1 MGADQPGRRPEVRPG
16 PLSQSS
22 DTGAQGRLELGD
34 EPESPEASAP
44 VAATTRPSGRVVRVI
59 PDVPAIDREFDYLI
73 PASWDDDGRGERIVV
88 GSMVRIQLA
97 GRRVA
102 AWVTAV
108 DVEPEPGVA
117 LQPLLKLSGI
127 GPDAAM
133 IDLASW
139 AAWRWAGRRVALLRA
154 ASPPRMVAGVP
165 APRPRDPV
173 PAGPADVF
181 DGAFADPDAG
191 HQVAVVRTPPSDD
204 GVGLVLAGCRR
215 GDTLVVVADMTRA
228 RRLAISLRRAGVT
241 VALGPDEWA
250 TAAAGATVVGTR
262 SAAWMPMPDLAAVVV
277 LDEHEESL
285 QEERMPTWHARE
297 VLIERARRAGVP
309 AVLASPAPS
318 LDALRAGRL
327 LRPNRT
333 AEREGWPAVDVL
345 DRRDDDPAKAGL
357 FADRL
362 KDRLTVDGRVI
373 CVLNRKGRARL
384 LACANCGEIVRSED
398 GTRSMVLHDDQLTTA
413 DGTESRP
420 VVCVDC
426 GSTQLKNL
434 RAGVARASE
443 ELAALVGEPVDEVTA
458 TTVDTPKRRVV
469 IGTEAVLYRVD
480 SADVVVLLDVDQE
493 LLAPRQRAAEQA
505 MALVARAARLLGPR
519 AGGGRLVLQTRQP
532 DHEVVRAA
540 LLADPALVA
549 VAERDS
555 RTPLGIPPYG
565 AQALVT
571 GAGGPEF
578 MAAFGRP
585 DGVRVRG
592 PVDDRWLLRSETHEP
607 LLDALA
613 ATPRPTARLRV
624 EVDPLRV

>member
-1 MGADQPGRRPEVRPG
+1 MGADQPGRRLEVRPG
-16 PLSQSS
+16 PLSSNS

-34 EPESPEASAP
+34 ESETPKASAH
-44 VAATTRPSGRVVRVI
+44 VAASTRPSGRVVRVI
-59 PDVPAIDREFDYLI
+59 ADVPAIDKAFDYLI
-73 PASWDDDGRGERIVV
+73 PPAWDEDGRGERIVV
-88 GSMVRIQLA
+88 GSMVRIRLA

-102 AWVTAV
+102 AWVTDV

-117 LQPLLKLSGI
+117 LQPLLKLSGV
-127 GPDAAM
+127 GPDAEM
-133 IDLASW
+133 IELASW

-165 APRPRDPV
+165 VPRPKDPV

-181 DGAFADPDAG
+181 DDAFGQD
-191 HQVAVVRTPPSDD
+191 VAVVRTPPSDD
-204 GVGLVLAGCRR
+204 GVSLVLAGCRR
-215 GDTLVVVADMTRA
+215 GDTLAIVADMARA
-228 RRLAISLRRAGVT
+228 RRLAIALRRAGVT

-262 SAAWMPMPDLAAVVV
+262 SAAWMPMPNLAAVVV

-285 QEERMPTWHARE
+285 QEERMPTWHARD
-297 VLIERARRAGVP
+297 VALERARRRGVP
-309 AVLASPAPS
+309 AVLSSPVPS
-318 LDALRAGRL
+318 LEALRGGRL
-327 LRPNRT
+327 MRPSRT
-333 AEREGWPAVDVL
+333 GEREGWPAVDVL

-357 FADRL
+357 FAERL
-362 KDRLTVDGRVI
+362 KQRLDGPGRVV

-398 GTRSMVLHDDQLTTA
+398 GSQSMVLDDDRLTTV
-413 DGTESRP
+413 DGKESRP
-420 VVCVDC
+420 IVCVDC

-458 TTVDTPKRRVV
+458 TTDDAPTSRVV
-469 IGTEAVLYRVD
+469 IGTEAVLYRVEK
-480 SADVVVLLDVDQE
+480 ADVVVLLDLDQE

-505 MALVARAARLLGPR
+505 MALVARSARLLGAR
-519 AGGGRLVLQTRQP
+519 RDGGRLVVQTRQP
-532 DHEVVRAA
+532 EHEVVRAT
-540 LLADPALVA
+540 LLGDPSIVA
-549 VAERDS
+549 VAERDR
-555 RTPLGIPPYG
+555 RTSLGIPPYG
-565 AQALVT
+565 AQVLVT

-578 MAAFGRP
+578 MAAFGKP
-585 DGVRVRG
+585 DGVRIRG
-592 PVDDRWLLRSETHEP
+592 PVDERWLLRADTHEP

-613 ATPRPTARLRV
+613 ATPRPAARLRV